1 MNIIYAVVLVSGIGL
16 ICGIGLAL
24 ANILMS
30 VKGNEKA
37 EEITAILP
45 GANCGA
51 CSFSGC
57 KAYAEALSTGK
68 VKTTLCPVGG
78 DKVAAQISEILG
90 LKASTVEKKAAYVLC
105 RGNVDATK
113 KKYHY
118 QGIATCKA
126 AVALFGGDGACRY
139 GCTGLGD
146 CTAVCNYS
154 AISLKKGVAVVD
166 EEKCVACGLCMNACP
181 KHIISILPK
190 KPTPMVLCA
199 NTDKGAQTRKVC
211 SVGCIGCK
219 LCAKVCESGAISFN
233 NGLAIIHKEK
243 CTDCGKCEAACKSNV
258 IVRVRT

>member
-1 MNIIYAVVLVSGIGL
+1 MDIFYAVVLVSGIGL

-37 EEITAILP
+37 EEIASVLP

-90 LKASTVEKKAAYVLC
+90 VKSSAVEKKAATVLC
-105 RGNVDATK
+105 RGNVDATQ
-113 KKYHY
+113 KKYYY
-118 QGIATCKA
+118 QGITSCKA
-126 AVALFGGDGACRY
+126 ASALFGGDGACRF
-139 GCTGLGD
+139 GCIGLGD
-146 CTAVCNYS
+146 CALVCNFG
-154 AISLKKGVAVVD
+154 AISVEKGVAVINA
-166 EEKCVACGLCMNACP
+166 EKCVACGLCMNTCP
-181 KHIISILPK
+181 KHIINILPK
-190 KPTPMVLCA
+190 KATPMVLCA

-219 LCAKVCESGAISFN
+219 LCAKVCSFDAISFN

-243 CTDCGKCEAACKSNV
+243 CTGCGKCEVACKSNV
-258 IVRVRT
+258 IVRA